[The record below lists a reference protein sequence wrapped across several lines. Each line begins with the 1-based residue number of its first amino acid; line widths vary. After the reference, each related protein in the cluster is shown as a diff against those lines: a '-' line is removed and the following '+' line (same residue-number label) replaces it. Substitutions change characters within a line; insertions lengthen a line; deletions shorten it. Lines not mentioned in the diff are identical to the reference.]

1 MTVKVQRARPRV
13 TPKSWYGDVKGSKFQ
28 LSEDLREQLCE
39 ITGLDPGSRK
49 ANKMLFCVE
58 EELGMFEPRKRALD
72 HAPRPVHKRQLLEQ
86 VLKAAKEDPSEF
98 WIEAAE
104 ALTLGAGPLAWEFHF
119 EKFPR
124 DAEEEFFE
132 KEWVKFAERV
142 LVKLCE
148 EESRHGST
156 QKAKHW
162 LWNELAWIYDRY
174 NEAEHEDGRQVLRA
188 DFVNTASTAV
198 GLPKSDPKKLE
209 HLSRSRLAREL
220 PEPYTPTMAR
230 RDARVYKLIQSA
242 AEAKGQSVEFF
253 LNENPNYYDKYRK
266 TGPRVRKS

>member
-1 MTVKVQRARPRV
+1 MTVKVQRARPGV

-28 LSEDLREQLCE
+28 LSEDLREQLYE

-72 HAPRPVHKRQLLEQ
+72 HGPRPVHKRQLLEQ

-162 LWNELAWIYDRY
+162 LWNELAWIFDRY
-174 NEAEHEDGRQVLRA
+174 NEAHEDGRQVLRA

-209 HLSRSRLAREL
+209 HLSSSRLAREL
-220 PEPYTPTMAR
+220 PEPFTLAMAR
-230 RDARVYKLIQSA
+230 RRARLYKQIVTA
-242 AEAKGQSVEFF
+242 AEAKGQSIEAF
-253 LNENPNYYDKYRK
+253 LTENPSYYEKYRQ
-266 TGPRVRKS
+266 TDPRVKKS